1 VNALSIVAFAYLLMG
16 VNMYGSAMYTALS
29 NGKISAVI
37 SFSKTFIIFA
47 GASYIIPKIMGSE
60 GIWFILPVVEV
71 ITALMVFYLTRERQL
86 ERYTGLKFYEETRD
100 IAINDMNNVL

>member
-1 VNALSIVAFAYLLMG
+1 
-16 VNMYGSAMYTALS
+16 
-29 NGKISAVI
+29 
-37 SFSKTFIIFA
+37 
-47 GASYIIPKIMGSE
+47 MGSE